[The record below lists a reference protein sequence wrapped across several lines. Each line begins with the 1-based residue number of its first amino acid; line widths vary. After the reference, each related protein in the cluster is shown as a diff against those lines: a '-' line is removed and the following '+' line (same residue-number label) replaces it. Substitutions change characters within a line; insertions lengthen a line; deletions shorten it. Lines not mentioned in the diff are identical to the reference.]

1 MSAEKLAVTPL
12 KKVMVTISAG
22 NRPAGREIL
31 NGNTVEFI
39 FGLGKEGLTP
49 LERSLAGK
57 KVGDSVTL
65 QIDRTAIPEFFGH
78 VLMCPQILGSKLNRF
93 YMNLKIHGVESASPR
108 EVVRAMAQT
117 TSCGGG
123 CTCGCDCD

>member
-1 MSAEKLAVTPL
+1 MNAEKLAVTPL

-31 NGNTVEFI
+31 DGNTVEFI

-57 KVGDSVTL
+57 KTGDSVTL
-65 QIDRTAIPEFFGH
+65 QMNRAEIPEFFGH
-78 VLMCPQILGSKLNRF
+78 VMMCPQILGSNLNSF
-93 YMNLKIHGVESASPR
+93 YMNLKIRGVESASPR

-117 TSCGGG
+117 TSCGEG
-123 CTCGCDCD
+123 CACGCECD